1 MDAVLEA
8 TARDERGILFDSLGN
23 EAPLSVRPRAAEQQ
37 IVRDSGPHGECLQA
51 APQLVPLPGLVRG
64 PERRGEHV
72 VGGGHDALESPAL
85 ARRVE
90 VVEDPAL
97 TALTPAAR
105 PARVEIR
112 LRDGRMLVR
121 QVDQPWGEFDRP
133 YPEALL
139 RDKFAAL
146 ASPDLGARGAGSAW
160 DLCRSAGGAK
170 SVRDL
175 TDGLRA
181 LAVPRHP
188 A

>member
-1 MDAVLEA
+1 MRHDADLW
-8 TARDERGILFDSLGN
+8 S
-23 EAPLSVRPRAAEQQ
+23 AEYTLAWPA
-37 IVRDSGPHGECLQA
+37 G
-51 APQLVPLPGLVRG
+51 LVPLPVRTT
-64 PERRGEHV
+64 V
-72 VGGGHDALESPAL
+72 
-85 ARRVE
+85 
-90 VVEDPAL
+90 
-97 TALTPAAR
+97 
-105 PARVEIR
+105 IR

-170 SVRDL
+170 SARDL